1 VTGSPELD
9 TVEDATVD
17 VVVVSYNSRDRLRRC
32 VEPLSRLAGVHVTVV
47 DNASSD
53 GSLDAV
59 HDLPVTTIQLAA
71 NGGFAHGVNAGT
83 RAGNSRYVLL
93 LNPDARI
100 DGASIDV
107 LVRTIE
113 ESPTFGAVAP
123 RIHDSDGVLDYS
135 QRRFPQLR
143 ATFARAFFLHRLF
156 PLATWTDELVRDETA
171 YANRGYPDWVS
182 GACVLVRRDALT
194 NLGGLDEGYFMYA
207 EDIDLCK
214 QLRTSGYQVVF
225 EPEAR
230 VEHEG
235 GASEPR
241 TNLLPVLAASRL
253 RYADKHRSRL
263 GALVERVGIALEA
276 MTHVLVSRGGLAAR
290 AGHVRALR
298 TAVTRPS

>member
-1 VTGSPELD
+1 VNGSLHVD
-9 TVEDATVD
+9 GVANATVD
-17 VVVVSYNSRDRLRRC
+17 VVVVSYNSRDQLRAC
-32 VEPLSRLAGVHVTVV
+32 VEPLCWLNGVHVIVV

-53 GSLDAV
+53 GSLDAI

-71 NGGFAHGVNAGT
+71 NGGFAHGVNAGA
-83 RAGNSRYVLL
+83 RAGDAPYVLL

-100 DGASIDV
+100 DGTSIDV
-107 LVRTIE
+107 LVRTME
-113 ESPTFGAVAP
+113 ETESFGAVAP
-123 RIHDSDGVLDYS
+123 RIHDSGGALDYS

-143 ATFARAFFLHRLF
+143 ATYARAFFLHRVF
-156 PLATWTDELVRDETA
+156 PLAKWTDELIRNETA
-171 YANRGYPDWVS
+171 YAARAYPDWVS
-182 GACVLVRRDALT
+182 GACVLVRRDALV
-194 NLGGLDEGYFMYA
+194 NLGGLDEGFFMYA

-214 QLRTSGYQVVF
+214 RLRSSGYQVVF
-225 EPEAR
+225 EPESR

-263 GALVERVGIALEA
+263 GALVERIGIALEA
-276 MTHVLVSRGGLAAR
+276 MTHVAVSRGGLAAR